1 MQHSLQ
7 GTVARAIVCCSVVT
21 MESTFDERIRN
32 ARKEMSPSFV
42 ILADFLLDSYAQ
54 ASFLTAT
61 ELAHKLD
68 LDPATVVRFAQ
79 KLGYPGYPELQREIR
94 QKVKDELL
102 AKPVAQANSSE
113 EAAEAAFE
121 EIAQHLDL
129 TRKSFPIKTAERLI
143 AALDEAERV
152 ILLAEGLAVG
162 PARSLASWLEAAGY
176 VVNLPAVGFSD
187 VARALVGARKRDLAL
202 AIEVVR
208 ETHLVARALAEAK
221 NAGMRTAAFVAAPSS
236 ELALYAEFI
245 IAADAPAQ
253 AGVGQVLVEAM
264 IHTMV
269 KLLTRARPGRFEKLS
284 KQIGELTDRISGS
297 LE

>member
-1 MQHSLQ
+1 MDP
-7 GTVARAIVCCSVVT
+7 
-21 MESTFDERIRN
+21 TFDERIRN
-32 ARKEMSPSFV
+32 ERKRMSPSFV

-102 AKPVAQANSSE
+102 AKPTAQVNSSE
-113 EAAEAAFE
+113 EAAEAAFS
-121 EIAQHLDL
+121 EIARHLDL
-129 TRKSFPIKTAERLI
+129 TRKSFPVKTAEGLI

-176 VVNLPAVGFSD
+176 VVNLPSVGFSE
-187 VARALVGARKRDLAL
+187 VARALVGARKKDLAL

-208 ETHLVARALAEAK
+208 ETHLVARALAEAQK
-221 NAGMRTAAFVAAPSS
+221 TGLRTAAFVAAPSS
-236 ELALYAEFI
+236 ELALHADFI

-253 AGVGQVLVEAM
+253 AGIGQVVVEAM

-284 KQIGELTDRISGS
+284 KQIGDLTERISRS
-297 LE
+297 PE

>member
-1 MQHSLQ
+1 MDP
-7 GTVARAIVCCSVVT
+7 
-21 MESTFDERIRN
+21 TFEERIRS
-32 ARKEMSPSFV
+32 ARKDMSPSFE

-79 KLGYPGYPELQREIR
+79 KLDYPGYPELQREIR

-102 AKPVAQANSSE
+102 AKPAAQANSSE
-113 EAAEAAFE
+113 EAAEAAFA
-121 EIAQHLDL
+121 EISRHLEL
-129 TRKSFPIKTAERLI
+129 TRKSYPVKTAEGLI

-162 PARSLASWLEAAGY
+162 PARSLAGWLEAAGY
-176 VVNLPAVGFSD
+176 VVNFPSVGFSD
-187 VARALVGARKRDLAL
+187 VARALIGARKRDLAL

-208 ETHLVARALAEAK
+208 ETHLVERALAEARK
-221 NAGMRTAAFVAAPSS
+221 AGLKTAAFVAAPSS
-236 ELALYAEFI
+236 GLALHADFI

-253 AGVGQVLVEAM
+253 AGIGQVLVEAM
-264 IHTMV
+264 IHTTV

-284 KQIGELTDRISGS
+284 QQIGDLTHRISAS
-297 LE
+297 SE